1 MKTITRL
8 SVFLIISL
16 LVCAHAATAARQ
28 KTAGA
33 AQKGAVLLAVSKYEG
48 GVSAEPVVIYRD
60 GKYENPPVDEE
71 KGNNA
76 FAREYFRAG
85 RKFRILSGGGE
96 AGTLSII
103 KYQEPGCVGLVA
115 DATAETT
122 ARLGGRVKV
131 LATDSQTLGRGA
143 PSRRAPT
150 EAERARAVELARA
163 AYAKNRVAA
172 SLAAKM
178 EVVNLTATDLDRD
191 GRFEL
196 VGSFLAKKEGGERS
210 LRATRSSSSSS
221 RPRAASR
228 RPGSGFIR
236 APRTATKTGT
246 SSIRW
251 IWTATAWAKS
261 SSWALTT
268 RATTTSS
275 TSASRG
281 VGAPSTR
288 AAVGA
293 VEAANGFPHCG
304 KSRTHITILQT
315 KLGVL

>member
-196 VGSFLAKKEGGERS
+196 VGSFLAKKEGGGAELES
-210 LRATRSSSSSS
+210 YTLFLIIEPSEGGFK
-221 RPRAASR
+221 AAWEWFHQ
-228 RPGSGFIR
+228 GSEDSYEDRHFVDQVDLDGD
-236 APRTATKTGT
+236 
-246 SSIRW
+246 
-251 IWTATAWAKS
+251 
-261 SSWALTT
+261 
-268 RATTTSS
+268 
-275 TSASRG
+275 G
-281 VGAPSTR
+281 VGEVVVMGSYYESNDYVIYKRQQGRWRP
-288 AAVGA
+288 VYKG
-293 VEAANGFPHCG
+293 GGGGC
-304 KSRTHITILQT
+304 
-315 KLGVL
+315 

>member
-16 LVCAHAATAARQ
+16 LVCAHAATAVRQ

-33 AQKGAVLLAVSKYEG
+33 AQKGAVLLAVSKYEAT
-48 GVSAEPVVIYRD
+48 VTAEPVVIYRD

-150 EAERARAVELARA
+150 ETERARALELARA

-196 VGSFLAKKEGGERS
+196 VGSFLAKKEGGGAELES
-210 LRATRSSSSSS
+210 YTLFLIMEPAE
-221 RPRAASR
+221 
-228 RPGSGFIR
+228 GGF
-236 APRTATKTGT
+236 K
-246 SSIRW
+246 
-251 IWTATAWAKS
+251 TAWEWFHQGS
-261 SSWALTT
+261 EDSYEDRHFVDQVDLDGD
-268 RATTTSS
+268 
-275 TSASRG
+275 G
-281 VGAPSTR
+281 VGEVVVMGSYYESNDYVIYKRQQGRWRP
-288 AAVGA
+288 VYKG
-293 VEAANGFPHCG
+293 GGGGC
-304 KSRTHITILQT
+304 
-315 KLGVL
+315 